1 MIDFFKNK
9 NKAPAKKFKIRSM
22 SIASIV
28 LIGYRNIFVNKFRSF
43 LTIGGVA
50 IGIGVVTFLICL
62 GFGMQKMVVD
72 EVTRNNPVNIIDV
85 NNGSLDNFVS
95 LSKENREKIQNINGV
110 RGVSMQVN
118 AGGKF
123 YYQESQTDAIIFG
136 TTKEYIGLS
145 EVNIKYGKI
154 DYEDEVAKV
163 MLSGKLANI
172 LGFTDRNE
180 AIGKKVTFDILLSNE
195 TNSEKREETNI
206 TNNEAEIVA
215 VTDNEDDIIAYLSY
229 NWLHDKFGVDL
240 AQFGKVDVDTEVTTI
255 EEVRKNIEFMG
266 FETESVTDIV
276 ADIDMFFWVIRI
288 VLIVFGT
295 IIMSISAMG
304 MLNTL
309 SVSLLQRTKEVG
321 ILKALGA
328 KRVDIFRMFVFEA
341 AIISFVG
348 GLLGFFG
355 GYGLAELLNYLFNI
369 ISVKRGMAPIDFI
382 YIPGY
387 FILALD
393 LFIFF
398 LGLIT
403 GLMPAK
409 RAAKIHALDALRYE

>member
-1 MIDFFKNK
+1 MFSFSKNK
-9 NKAPAKKFKIRSM
+9 NEQPIKKNKIKSM

-28 LIGYRNIFVNKFRSF
+28 LIGYRNIFVNKLRSF

-62 GFGMQKMVVD
+62 GFGMQKMVID
-72 EVTRNNPVNIIDV
+72 EVTDNNPVNIVDV

-95 LSKENREKIQNINGV
+95 LSKENREKIEAINGV
-110 RGVSMQVN
+110 RGVSVQVN

-136 TTKEYIGLS
+136 TTKEFIGLS
-145 EVNIKYGKI
+145 GVDIKYGKI
-154 DYEDEVAKV
+154 DYEDESAKV
-163 MLSGKLANI
+163 AITGKLANI

-180 AIGKKVTFDILLSNE
+180 AIGKKVSFDILLSNE
-195 TNSEKREETNI
+195 TNSEKKEETNI
-206 TNNEAEIVA
+206 TNNEVEIVA
-215 VTDNEDDIIAYLSY
+215 ITDNESDIIAYMSY
-229 NWLHDKFGVDL
+229 KWLGEKFGVDL
-240 AQFGKVDVDTEVTTI
+240 AQVGKVDVDTEITTI

-276 ADIDMFFWVIRI
+276 TDINMFFLVIRV

-309 SVSLLQRTKEVG
+309 SVALLQRTKEVG

-328 KRVDIFRMFVFEA
+328 KRIDIFRMFVFEA
-341 AIISFVG
+341 AIISFAG
-348 GLLGFFG
+348 GALGFFG
-355 GYGLAELLNYLFNI
+355 GYGLAELLNTVFNI
-369 ISVKRGMAPIDFI
+369 ISAKRGMAPVDFI

-387 FILALD
+387 FVVALVC
-393 LFIFF
+393 FIGF
-398 LGLIT
+398 LGLAT
-403 GLMPAK
+403 GIMPAK
-409 RAAKIHALDALRYE
+409 RAATIHALDALRYE

>member
-1 MIDFFKNK
+1 MFIFSRNK
-9 NKAPAKKFKIRSM
+9 NKVLKSKIKTKRM
-22 SIASIV
+22 SFSSII

-62 GFGMQKMVVD
+62 GFGMQKMVID
-72 EVTRNNPVNIIDV
+72 EVTRNNPINIVDV

-95 LSKENREKIQNINGV
+95 LNKDNIDKIKRINGV
-110 RGVSMQVN
+110 ADVAVQVN

-136 TTKEYIGLS
+136 STQKFIELS
-145 EVNIKYGKI
+145 NINIKYGKI
-154 DYEDEVAKV
+154 EYENQDAKV
-163 MLSGKLANI
+163 VISDKLASI
-172 LGFTDRNE
+172 LGFNDRSE
-180 AIGKKVTFDILLSNE
+180 AIGKKIVFDILLSNE
-195 TNSEKREETNI
+195 TNSERREETEI
-206 TNNEAEIVA
+206 KNNEVEIMA
-215 VTDNEDDIIAYLSY
+215 VTDNEKDVIAHFSY
-229 NWLHDKFGVDL
+229 SWLGEKFGIDL
-240 AQFGKVDVDTEVTTI
+240 AQNGKVVVSLDKTSV
-255 EEVRKNIEFMG
+255 EEVRKNVEFLG
-266 FETESVTDIV
+266 FETESVTDV
-276 ADIDMFFWVIRI
+276 VNDINVFFWIIRI
-288 VLIVFGT
+288 VLIIFGT

-328 KRVDIFRMFVFEA
+328 KRIDIFRMFIFEA

-348 GLLGFFG
+348 GVSGFLG
-355 GYGLAELLNYLFNI
+355 GYGLAEMINFFFNTV
-369 ISVKRGMAPIDFI
+369 SAKRGMAPIDFI

-387 FILALD
+387 FVLALVG
-393 LFIFF
+393 FIGF
-398 LGLIT
+398 LGLAT
-403 GLMPAK
+403 GIMPAK